1 METCCG
7 YGYGPARDSH
17 RLARIFKG
25 RQRRSGHRKSR
36 GALRRQR
43 PYLRASRFQGVRALL
58 RKENSH
64 RGLCRRLRGRLRCR
78 TGPASGTLSVLGF
91 GNIDPIPFRWE
102 QGVFIKCVR
111 QRPTPPFRTEF
122 PYRLGPTDPCSTA
135 VHMEPFSTS
144 VFKVLI

>member
-36 GALRRQR
+36 GALRQQR

-102 QGVFIKCVR
+102 QGVYLTCLDSAQPRLSVKNQSR
-111 QRPTPPFRTEF
+111 ASQGPFR
-122 PYRLGPTDPCSTA
+122 LSTMWSQ
-135 VHMEPFSTS
+135 VPSSEP
-144 VFKVLI
+144 KDGK